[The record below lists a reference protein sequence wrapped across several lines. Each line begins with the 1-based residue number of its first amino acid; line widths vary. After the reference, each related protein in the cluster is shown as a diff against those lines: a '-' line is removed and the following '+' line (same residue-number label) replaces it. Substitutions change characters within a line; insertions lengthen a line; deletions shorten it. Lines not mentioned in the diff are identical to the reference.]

1 MTQRKSIGAKLFIA
15 LIALTLISCCFLG
28 STFARY
34 TSGGNGKASTGV
46 AAWNINGPGADE
58 ITVTF
63 DEGLSPSMSSF
74 ETPGADVSNSTDP
87 KRIATITNEGD
98 VAASITISVGNLVLT
113 YQNSDSFA
121 SIQDK
126 PSSVKT
132 EEQVKGLFD
141 IALYYGSG
149 DSWTEGYLSNGISS
163 GVAIDDTLGAG
174 KSISIYAVVTWTT
187 KYSDSG
193 NGGVDMDELDTFA
206 GENVATVSWDVS
218 YTAVQASE
226 IPAGSN

>member
-34 TSGGNGKASTGV
+34 TSGGNGSASTGV
-46 AAWNINGPGADE
+46 AAWKINGPGADE

-74 ETPGADVSNSTDP
+74 EDSPGADVSNSTAP
-87 KRIATITNEGD
+87 QLIATITNEGD

-141 IALYYGSG
+141 IALYYGSEA
-149 DSWTEGYLSNGISS
+149 SWTNDYLNNGISS
-163 GVAIDDTLGAG
+163 GNAIGDELGVG
-174 KSISIYAVVTWTT
+174 ESISIYAVVTWTT
-187 KYSDSG
+187 KYSASDD
-193 NGGVDMDELDTFA
+193 GVDMDELDTFA

-226 IPAGSN
+226 IPA

>member
-34 TSGGNGKASTGV
+34 TSGGNGSASTGV

-74 ETPGADVSNSTDP
+74 ENSAGADVSNSTAP
-87 KRIATITNEGD
+87 KLIATITNKGD
-98 VAASITISVGNLVLT
+98 VAATITISVENLVLT
-113 YQNSDSFA
+113 YQGGGSFDS
-121 SIQDK
+121 IDN
-126 PSSVKT
+126 PSSLT
-132 EEQVKGLFD
+132 EDKVKGLFD
-141 IALYYGSG
+141 IALYYGSSA
-149 DSWTEGYLSNGISS
+149 SWTDDYLSNGISS
-163 GVAIDDTLGAG
+163 GAAIGKALGAEE
-174 KSISIYAVVTWTT
+174 SISIYAVVTWTT
-187 KYSDSG
+187 RYSDSG
-193 NGGVDMDELDTFA
+193 NDGVDMDELDTFA

-226 IPAGSN
+226 IPAGN

>member
-34 TSGGNGKASTGV
+34 TSGGNGSASTGV
-46 AAWNINGPGADE
+46 AAWNINGPGADG

-74 ETPGADVSNSTDP
+74 ENSSGADVSNSTAP
-87 KRIATITNEGD
+87 KLIATITNEGD
-98 VAASITISVGNLVLT
+98 VAASITISVKNLVLT
-113 YQNSDSFA
+113 YQNSGSFA
-121 SIQDK
+121 SLDK
-126 PSSVKT
+126 PSSVET

-141 IALYYGSG
+141 IALYYGS
-149 DSWTEGYLSNGISS
+149 DASWTDDYLRNGISS
-163 GVAIDDTLGAG
+163 GAAIGDTLDVGE
-174 KSISIYAVVTWTT
+174 SISIYAVVTWTT
-187 KYSDSG
+187 KYSESE
-193 NGGVDMDELDTFA
+193 NGVDMDELDTFA

-226 IPAGSN
+226 IPA

>member
-34 TSGGNGKASTGV
+34 TSGGNGSASTGV

-74 ETPGADVSNSTDP
+74 ENSSGADVSNSTAP
-87 KRIATITNEGD
+87 TLIATITNEGD
-98 VAASITISVGNLVLT
+98 VAASITISVENLVLT

-141 IALYYGSG
+141 IALYYGSSA
-149 DSWTEGYLSNGISS
+149 SWTDDYLLNGISS
-163 GVAIDDTLGAG
+163 GAAIGDTLGVG
-174 KSISIYAVVTWTT
+174 ESISIYAVVTWTT

-193 NGGVDMDELDTFA
+193 NEGVDMDELDTFA

-226 IPAGSN
+226 IPA

>member
-34 TSGGNGKASTGV
+34 TSGGNGSASTGV
-46 AAWNINGPGADE
+46 AEWNINGLGADE

-74 ETPGADVSNSTDP
+74 ESSLGADVSNSTDP
-87 KRIATITNEGD
+87 KLIATITNEGD
-98 VAASITISVGNLVLT
+98 VAASITISFGNLVLT
-113 YQNSDSFA
+113 YQSGSFD

-149 DSWTEGYLSNGISS
+149 DSWTDGYLSNGITS

-174 KSISIYAVVTWTT
+174 DSISIYAVVTWTT
-187 KYSDSG
+187 KYSASDD
-193 NGGVDMDELDTFA
+193 GVDMDELDTFA

-226 IPAGSN
+226 IPAGN

>member
-34 TSGGNGKASTGV
+34 TSGGKGSASTSV
-46 AAWNINGPGADE
+46 AEWKINGLGADE

-74 ETPGADVSNSTDP
+74 KDSSGDDVSNSTAP
-87 KRIATITNEGD
+87 TLIATITNEGD
-98 VAASITISVGNLVLT
+98 VAASITISVENLVLT
-113 YQNSDSFA
+113 YQNSGNFA
-121 SIQDK
+121 SLDK

-141 IALYYGSG
+141 IALYYGS
-149 DSWTEGYLSNGISS
+149 DTSWTEDYLSNGISS
-163 GVAIDDTLGAG
+163 GAAIGDTLGG
-174 KSISIYAVVTWTT
+174 GESISIYAVVTWTT
-187 KYSDSG
+187 KYSASE
-193 NGGVDMDELDTFA
+193 NEGVDMDELDTFA

-218 YTAVQASE
+218 YTAVQVSE
-226 IPAGSN
+226 IPAGN

>member
-34 TSGGNGKASTGV
+34 TSGGSGSASTSV
-46 AAWNINGPGADE
+46 AEWNIDGPGADK

-74 ETPGADVSNSTDP
+74 ENSRGADVSNSTAP
-87 KRIATITNEGD
+87 KLIATITNRGD
-98 VAASITISVGNLVLT
+98 VAASITISVGDLVLT
-113 YQNSDSFA
+113 YQSGSFD
-121 SIQDK
+121 SIQNR
-126 PSSVKT
+126 PSSVDK
-132 EEQVKGLFD
+132 EEKVKGLFD

-149 DSWTEGYLSNGISS
+149 DSWTNDYLSNGISP
-163 GVAIDDTLGAG
+163 GNAIGDTLDVEE
-174 KSISIYAVVTWTT
+174 SISIYAVVTWTT
-187 KYSDSG
+187 KYSDSK
-193 NGGVDMDELDTFA
+193 NSGVDMDELDTFA

-226 IPAGSN
+226 IPA